1 MKNFLS
7 YICLFLLL
15 LSPMAGADG
24 DHSAPASKD
33 GAAKAY
39 EEGEFS
45 LTEKAE
51 KTLGVKWLTIEGT
64 GPWKVPAEAVMRI
77 KFTKTAYR
85 KFEGRIT
92 MIVLATVKQDGEYVW
107 ITSPDIEPGDQI
119 AIKSVKFLRM
129 TELDLFQG
137 AVDSCG

>member
-1 MKNFLS
+1 MKNLINYFCFIL
-7 YICLFLLL
+7 ILA
-15 LSPMAGADG
+15 SPMAGADG
-24 DHSAPASKD
+24 DHSAPATKD
-33 GAAKAY
+33 GAAQAY

-51 KTLGVKWLTIEGT
+51 KTLGVKWLTLEGT

-85 KFEGRIT
+85 KFEGKIT
-92 MIVLATVKQDGEYVW
+92 MIILATVKEDGDFVW
-107 ITSPDIEPGDQI
+107 ITSPDIESGDQI
-119 AIKSVKFLRM
+119 AIRAVKFLRM

>member
-1 MKNFLS
+1 MV
-7 YICLFLLL
+7 LLL
-15 LSPMAGADG
+15 ASPIAMASG
-24 DHSAPASKD
+24 DHSAPATKD
-33 GAAKAY
+33 GAATAY

-45 LTEKAE
+45 VTEKAE
-51 KTLGVKWLTIEGT
+51 KTLGIKWLTMEGK
-64 GPWKVPAEAVMRI
+64 GPWRVPAEAVMRL

-92 MIVLATVKQDGEYVW
+92 MIVLESVKEDGGFVW
-107 ITSPDIEPGDQI
+107 ITSPDIEAGDQI
-119 AIKSVKFLRM
+119 AIKGVKFLRM

>member
-1 MKNFLS
+1 MKNVIS
-7 YICLFLLL
+7 YLCLLL
-15 LSPMAGADG
+15 ILASPMAGADG
-24 DHSAPASKD
+24 DHSAPETKA

-51 KTLGVKWLTIEGT
+51 KTLGVKWLTLEGT

-85 KFEGRIT
+85 KFEGKIT
-92 MIVLATVKQDGEYVW
+92 MIILSTVKEDGDFVW
-107 ITSPDIEPGDQI
+107 ITSPDIESGDQI
-119 AIKSVKFLRM
+119 AVKAVKFLRM